1 MKDPYE
7 DIINL
12 PNHKSNKH
20 SQMSKHDRAAQF
32 SPFAALTGHSSAVNE
47 TARLTDKKVELDEYI
62 KADINEKLCIIQDHI
77 DEKPQ
82 VSITYFQL
90 DKNKSGGKYNT
101 IEGYVKKIY
110 EFRHIIMMQDNSKIL
125 IDDIVEINSELF
137 SNLIY
142 EK

>member
-7 DIINL
+7 DMLNL

-20 SQMSKHDRAAQF
+20 TQMSKHNRAAQF
-32 SPFAALTGHSSAVNE
+32 SPFAALTGYSSAINE
-47 TARLTDKKVELDEYI
+47 KARLTDKKDELDEYI
-62 KADINEKLCIIQDHI
+62 KVDLNEKICIIQNHI

-82 VSITYFQL
+82 VSITYFQP

-101 IEGYVKKIY
+101 IDGYVKKID
-110 EFRHIIMMQDNSKIL
+110 EFRHIIMMQNNSKIL

-137 SNLIY
+137 TSLIY

>member
-1 MKDPYE
+1 MKNPYE

-47 TARLTDKKVELDEYI
+47 KARLTDKKVELDEYI
-62 KADINEKLCIIQDHI
+62 KADLNEKICIIQDHI

-82 VSITYFQL
+82 VSITCFQP

-101 IEGYVKKIY
+101 VNGYVKKID
-110 EFRHIIMMQDNSKIL
+110 EFSHIIMMQDNSKIL

-137 SNLIY
+137 NSLVY
-142 EK
+142 EE